1 MWSRRFLWT
10 GIATGIPAA
19 ALALTFLWLLLLGV
33 QSIKSLEGLHR
44 FAVFG
49 IPGVLAYPICWY
61 RLIFKSRS
69 YTSRDT
75 MMLIAFSFGA
85 CCLFDVAILGA
96 GQVAAISGDFISK
109 GPLGWALLLLVLL
122 LLPIGLAILAVTVA
136 AFLVVPFV
144 ATAGPIAFLHRALLL
159 KWFGSRNGTDAHTGP
174 IARGSVIA

>member
-1 MWSRRFLWT
+1 MWSRRFLLT
-10 GIATGIPAA
+10 GIATGTLAA

-49 IPGVLAYPICWY
+49 IPGVLAYPLCWY
-61 RLIFKSRS
+61 RLIFRSRS

-75 MMLIAFSFGA
+75 SILIAFSFAA
-85 CCLFDVAILGA
+85 CCVFDVAILGA
-96 GQVAAISGDFISK
+96 GQVAAIAGDFIAK

-122 LLPIGLAILAVTVA
+122 LLPIGLAIFAAIVA
-136 AFLVVPFV
+136 AFLAVPFV

-159 KWFGSRNGTDAHTGP
+159 KWFGSRNGTDD
-174 IARGSVIA
+174 RGVPVHRAA